1 MSLTPYY
8 QDENITLYHGDSL
21 ELSDKWVGAD
31 ALITDPPYGIRYSI
45 LRDKGKGNKNFKRRT
60 GGGSIAN
67 DQNLEVRDAAL
78 AVWDETNKMD
88 KPVAV
93 FGTWRKPRPPQTRHR
108 LIWHKD
114 SNILGHMPNSF
125 TLKDEE
131 IYVWGKDWKREVP
144 ALGSVI
150 TTRENRTTLT
160 GRIGHPTP
168 KPLDLMRTV
177 IGRMENDQAVIAD
190 PFSGAGSTLIAAWQ
204 LGHKAIGVELEEEY
218 CELIAM
224 RLEHWQRYGGE
235 ITKKYR
241 LSKTSGDAL
250 TETLL

>member
-1 MSLTPYY
+1 MAS
-8 QDENITLYHGDSL
+8 
-21 ELSDKWVGAD
+21 A
-31 ALITDPPYGIRYSI
+31 IRSSGVERKATRI
-45 LRDKGKGNKNFKRRT
+45 SNAAP
-60 GGGSIAN
+60 GGVIAN
-67 DQNLEVRDAAL
+67 DQDLEVRDFAL
-78 AVWDETNKMD
+78 AMWDETNKMD

-114 SNILGHMPNSF
+114 SNILSHIPNSF
-125 TLKDEE
+125 LLKDEE
-131 IYVWGKDWKREVP
+131 IYIWGKGWKRERP

-150 TTRENRTTLT
+150 TTHENRTALT

-168 KPLDLMRTV
+168 KPLDLMRTI
-177 IGRMENDQAVIAD
+177 IGRMDNDQAVIAD

-224 RLEHWQRYGGE
+224 RLEHWRRYGGE